1 MMIDLKTLTIEQ
13 LHLVAHNQRI
23 YSGRVKPEVIDE
35 IKRREDGHKDY
46 YRTEI

>member
-1 MMIDLKTLTIEQ
+1 MIDLKTLTIEQ

-35 IKRREDGHKDY
+35 IKKREDGYKNY
-46 YRTEI
+46 YRED

>member
-1 MMIDLKTLTIEQ
+1 MIDLKTLTIEQ

-23 YSGRVKPEVIDE
+23 YLGRVKDEVINE
-35 IKRREDGHKDY
+35 IKRREDGYKDY